1 MELLIFATAF
11 KLCHFY
17 ETIRN
22 VQFLKKIL
30 FNKKLSTTSVILADA
45 DYLVRVG
52 LNHILENESNIVV
65 LGAVSDEE
73 GLFDL
78 MEIEPAKVV
87 IVDYNQPNNFTID
100 SVLKLRKDYPETGIL
115 VVSADNE
122 KASIY
127 SVLEAGVTSFL
138 TKSCDK
144 KEILDGIQAAAKAQ
158 RYFCKKV
165 MDYVFERSFSNTAED
180 CAPTPLTEREIE
192 VVKLAA
198 KGLIAKEIA
207 SELGL
212 STHTVYT
219 HRKNIMRKLKIN
231 TATELVLYAVN
242 NGLVD

>member
-1 MELLIFATAF
+1 ML
-11 KLCHFY
+11 
-17 ETIRN
+17 
-22 VQFLKKIL
+22 
-30 FNKKLSTTSVILADA
+30 TTSVILADA
-45 DYLVRVG
+45 EYLVRVG
-52 LNHILENESNIVV
+52 LNHILDNQSNVEII
-65 LGAVSDEE
+65 GAVANEAA
-73 GLFDL
+73 LFDL
-78 MEIEPAKVV
+78 MDLTPAKVV
-87 IVDYNQPNNFTID
+87 ILDYNQPGNFTVESI
-100 SVLKLRKDYPETGIL
+100 KRLRENFPETGIL

-122 KASIY
+122 KESIY
-127 SVLEAGVTSFL
+127 EVLEAGVTSFL

-144 KEILDGIQAAAKAQ
+144 KEILEGVQAAAKKQ

-165 MDYVFERSFSNTAED
+165 MDYVFELSFSNTTED

-192 VVKLAA
+192 VVKLSA

-207 SELGL
+207 SDLGL

>member
-1 MELLIFATAF
+1 LLIFATAF

-78 MEIEPAKVV
+78 ME
-87 IVDYNQPNNFTID
+87 
-100 SVLKLRKDYPETGIL
+100 L

>member
-1 MELLIFATAF
+1 MLIFATAF

-17 ETIRN
+17 KTIRN

-78 MEIEPAKVV
+78 MEVEPAKVV

-138 TKSCDK
+138 TKSAHPPSRPRCLPTRPYK
-144 KEILDGIQAAAKAQ
+144 KPYAKLHNTLNSFFSFTISIFSILRKIL
-158 RYFCKKV
+158 
-165 MDYVFERSFSNTAED
+165 
-180 CAPTPLTEREIE
+180 PL
-192 VVKLAA
+192 
-198 KGLIAKEIA
+198 
-207 SELGL
+207 
-212 STHTVYT
+212 
-219 HRKNIMRKLKIN
+219 
-231 TATELVLYAVN
+231 
-242 NGLVD
+242 

>member
-1 MELLIFATAF
+1 
-11 KLCHFY
+11 
-17 ETIRN
+17 
-22 VQFLKKIL
+22 
-30 FNKKLSTTSVILADA
+30 LSNTSIILADA

-52 LNHILENESNIVV
+52 LNHILDKQSDMEV
-65 LGAVSDEE
+65 LGAVATEK
-73 GLFDL
+73 GLFEL
-78 MEIEPAKVV
+78 METNPAKVV
-87 IVDYNQPNNFTID
+87 IVDYNQPDNFSID
-100 SVLKLRKDYPETGIL
+100 SVIKLRKEYPETGVL

-127 SVLEAGVTSFL
+127 KVLEAGVTSFL
-138 TKSCDK
+138 TKSCNE
-144 KEILDGIQAAAKAQ
+144 KEILDGIQAAAKQQ
-158 RYFCKKV
+158 RFFCKKV
-165 MDYVFERSFSNTAED
+165 MDYVFERSFSTSDED
-180 CAPTPLTEREIE
+180 AQQTPLTEREIE

-242 NGLVD
+242 NGLVK